1 MVLSE
6 KGKYE
11 RMNKEKQKSVSCNGI
26 FGFSLEKVKRSER
39 VYKPTMFSFFF
50 LLSDS
55 FFLVSKSP
63 LHTLTPTYC

>member
-50 LLSDS
+50 FFCYQILS
-55 FFLVSKSP
+55 FWFQNYHYIP
-63 LHTLTPTYC
+63 